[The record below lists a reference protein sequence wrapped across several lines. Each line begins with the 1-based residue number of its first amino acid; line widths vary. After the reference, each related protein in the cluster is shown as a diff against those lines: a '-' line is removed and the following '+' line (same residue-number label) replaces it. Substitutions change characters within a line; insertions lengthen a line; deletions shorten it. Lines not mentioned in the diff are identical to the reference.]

1 MIILQ
6 SQDKKLWDGL
16 HIGYGDTEPV
26 IYSQGYVVGKYLSAG
41 QCIYVMEQ
49 IALAIERGDRLYR
62 MPSIWD
68 VERALMPEEDSESEA
83 KCLRCRYAVMSNE
96 EIQDAGGDPCETC
109 QGLSNWKAKEAQ
121 P

>member
-1 MIILQ
+1 MIIIQ

-26 IYSQGYVVGKYLSAG
+26 IYSQGYAVASYNTVE
-41 QCIYVMEQ
+41 QRDYVMEQ

-62 MPSIWD
+62 MPSVWE
-68 VERALMPEEDSESEA
+68 VEGALTPEEDIKA
-83 KCLRCRYAVMSNE
+83 KCRACRYSTMTNE
-96 EIQDAGGDPCETC
+96 EIRDYGGDPCETC
-109 QGLSNWKAKEAQ
+109 SGLSNWKAKEAQ